1 MGRLGQL
8 SVQIAIP
15 EEFGA
20 AVRMVVLAV
29 VVGVAGAVAAQQD

>member
-1 MGRLGQL
+1 MFNLELRRSQMK
-8 SVQIAIP
+8 
-15 EEFGA
+15 EFGA